1 VRRPDH
7 ERRAPARGPD
17 PRRDVV
23 ALPLTYLPIL
33 LDAGDREV
41 MGEHVNGA
49 LARILGWAYFAL
61 ICVLT
66 VAAPILL
73 LATNGGGG

>member
-1 VRRPDH
+1 M
-7 ERRAPARGPD
+7 
-17 PRRDVV
+17 

-33 LDAGDREV
+33 LVARDRNL
-41 MGEHVNGA
+41 MGEHANGIVA
-49 LARILGWAYFAL
+49 NVVGWAYFAL

-73 LATNGGGG
+73 IVTNGGGG